1 MNGPPGTIRA
11 AAPPSKSENNVSPII
26 HPSRGAPGRES
37 PLALAIESGISGLL
51 LNDILVDG
59 SRDRRTDTVQ
69 WAAAVDF
76 PFYHP
81 LFRRS
86 TATGCVRP
94 AWAWFYGVQVPCTRL
109 GVSRRLVHQMN
120 APIDKVRGEGN
131 CGRVTDRGEEAGTS
145 AVRLRTETPYQAG
158 VARRVSTGA
167 PTRSVGRRSRSQI
180 TTQVNDELVR
190 RQTTFLSARVCQ
202 AVCRPSL
209 APASKACL
217 KGRNNP
223 AQAGLG
229 EAEVS
234 RGRST
239 DPRRPIETGR
249 TE

>member
-1 MNGPPGTIRA
+1 
-11 AAPPSKSENNVSPII
+11 
-26 HPSRGAPGRES
+26 
-37 PLALAIESGISGLL
+37 
-51 LNDILVDG
+51 
-59 SRDRRTDTVQ
+59 
-69 WAAAVDF
+69 
-76 PFYHP
+76 
-81 LFRRS
+81 
-86 TATGCVRP
+86 
-94 AWAWFYGVQVPCTRL
+94 
-109 GVSRRLVHQMN
+109 MN

-145 AVRLRTETPYQAG
+145 AVRLRTETSYQAG
-158 VARRVSTGA
+158 VARRVST
-167 PTRSVGRRSRSQI
+167 TSRSRSQT

-202 AVCRPSL
+202 AACGSSL

-217 KGRNNP
+217 KGRNSP

-249 TE
+249 TER